1 MTSVATNDMRTMAA
15 EAQLRLI
22 SPPPAF
28 LAEGARVV
36 ADRTARMLRWVGEQS
51 FCRNVGRK
59 LGGHDE
65 AAAQL
70 WVHIARPDVLQQVRD
85 SLVYISDHSLILSA
99 DKMRRVLEWASGEE
113 PLLDPSTPE
122 WALLRAAARELH
134 RLATEEL
141 PGTAEEQNHQRLCSC
156 WAWCV
161 MPEPPTPS
169 HQAHTW
175 QRAPEQPSPIPS
187 ARPHAGILGARRNR
201 GARSGSWCTSSAS

>member
-36 ADRTARMLRWVGEQS
+36 ADKTACMLRWVGEQS

-85 SLVYISDHSLILSA
+85 SLVCISDHSLSLTA
-99 DKMRRVLEWASGEE
+99 EKMRRVLEWASGEE

-141 PGTAEEQNHQRLCSC
+141 PGTAEEQNQHRLCSC

-161 MPEPPTPS
+161 MPEPHHTPCTRREPA
-169 HQAHTW
+169 Q
-175 QRAPEQPSPIPS
+175 EQPSPIPS